1 MKISIATILLL
12 LTASAASYTFGL
24 AGGVLEGTHLSVGGL
39 IIGIALNFSVA
50 IISTNRGG
58 NTAKKRSKQQD
69 TWLAVLMVLTPVLV
83 SPMLMQK
90 PALMS
95 METLDMLGMQFRLYA
110 ALYAVGWSLAPDA
123 IMLALGA
130 SNGSKGVLKLD
141 TIITLYNPKWFKKET
156 VNEGKPLVKKKLP
169 VKQVSNKPKK
179 LKQVDNKPKQVD
191 KKKKIGKGFTDKQLV
206 NLMEKYPNK
215 SLRFYGEKLGV
226 SGEGVRLR
234 KKKLSNTG

>member
-12 LTASAASYTFGL
+12 LTASFEAYNFGL
-24 AGGVLEGTHLSVGGL
+24 FGGIVVNLPAGKVSFGGM
-39 IIGIALNFSVA
+39 IIGVAISFGAAIASSERGSINKHGKNKRENQMENGLRWLWFLPAVIIAPTIFVLLGDTFNEYLRGVIALA
-50 IISTNRGG
+50 W
-58 NTAKKRSKQQD
+58 A
-69 TWLAVLMVLTPVLV
+69 M
-83 SPMLMQK
+83 SPSIVM
-90 PALMS
+90 
-95 METLDMLGMQFRLYA
+95 Y
-110 ALYAVGWSLAPDA
+110 
-123 IMLALGA
+123 ALGA